1 MHDERDAYLLCSSLV
16 AEGAEFVR
24 MSNTDLM
31 QGSKVT
37 GQISPKV
44 LGRFREIRNILEKQH
59 RESVIGKLLHTEL
72 INRAAANPCCF
83 KNGYRAVYPQLIQK
97 HDHPLFVVLDE
108 RIHPLHVGLLQHKHI
123 TTNDDMPLLQY

>member
-1 MHDERDAYLLCSSLV
+1 MCHKRDTHLLCSSLI

-24 MSNTDLM
+24 MSSTDLM

-59 RESVIGKLLHTEL
+59 RENVIGKLLHTEL
-72 INRAAANPCCF
+72 IN
-83 KNGYRAVYPQLIQK
+83 
-97 HDHPLFVVLDE
+97 
-108 RIHPLHVGLLQHKHI
+108 
-123 TTNDDMPLLQY
+123 

>member
-1 MHDERDAYLLCSSLV
+1 MSYIFLTIMYDERDAYLLCSSLV

-24 MSNTDLM
+24 MSSTDLM

-59 RESVIGKLLHTEL
+59 RENVIGKLLHTEL
-72 INRAAANPCCF
+72 INSRRQPM
-83 KNGYRAVYPQLIQK
+83 
-97 HDHPLFVVLDE
+97 
-108 RIHPLHVGLLQHKHI
+108 LL
-123 TTNDDMPLLQY
+123 